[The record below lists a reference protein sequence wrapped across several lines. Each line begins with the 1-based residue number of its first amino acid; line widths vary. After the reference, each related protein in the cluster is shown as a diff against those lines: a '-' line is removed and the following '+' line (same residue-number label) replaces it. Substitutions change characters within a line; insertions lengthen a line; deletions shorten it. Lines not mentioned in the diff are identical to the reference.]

1 MSQKLSAALSELQS
15 ANLSLQKDIDREREL
30 DKQRMILFSAVSH
43 ELKTPITVLQGQLDG
58 MLQNLGSYKDRDK
71 YLARSL
77 SITKAME
84 SMVQEIVT
92 ISRIDSPDFTLHIKK
107 FDLSEVIREI
117 ITKYIEIIEQKKM
130 KLEINIADE
139 LIIDAD
145 KKLIEKA
152 VSNLINNAISYSPDG
167 EKLII
172 HLYSRDEKIQFSIC
186 NTGSHISEKALP

>member
-1 MSQKLSAALSELQS
+1 
-15 ANLSLQKDIDREREL
+15 
-30 DKQRMILFSAVSH
+30 
-43 ELKTPITVLQGQLDG
+43 
-58 MLQNLGSYKDRDK
+58 
-71 YLARSL
+71 
-77 SITKAME
+77 
-84 SMVQEIVT
+84 
-92 ISRIDSPDFTLHIKK
+92 
-107 FDLSEVIREI
+107 
-117 ITKYIEIIEQKKM
+117 M

-186 NTGSHISEKALP
+186 NTGSHISEKALPYLFDAFYRADDSRSRQTGGSGLGLYLVSRILKLHNGTYQIRNTTSGVEVSFSL